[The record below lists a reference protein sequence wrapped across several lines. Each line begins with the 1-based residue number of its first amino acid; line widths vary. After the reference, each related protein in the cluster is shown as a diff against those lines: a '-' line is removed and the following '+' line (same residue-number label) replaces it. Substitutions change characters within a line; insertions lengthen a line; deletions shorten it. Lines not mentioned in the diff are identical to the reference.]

1 MKHSPTEILD
11 AATVAFDQ
19 QGTNISMA
27 TIAKIAGVSNG
38 TLFHYFPT
46 KQVLLD
52 QLYITLKTE
61 LATRIGAA
69 NEHPDP
75 REQARHVWDRWYD
88 WALEYPARHRVT
100 LLLREAE
107 LISDDAAAAG
117 LAAFTSLGAS
127 LSPSTL
133 NTPTGDSL
141 DWDYLSGLF
150 IAQLEYAVKHELDQQ
165 QRADAFERTWRC
177 LAPAIK

>member
-19 QGTNISMA
+19 QGTSISMA

-61 LATRIGAA
+61 LATRIGAG
-69 NEHPDP
+69 
-75 REQARHVWDRWYD
+75 
-88 WALEYPARHRVT
+88 
-100 LLLREAE
+100 
-107 LISDDAAAAG
+107 AA
-117 LAAFTSLGAS
+117 
-127 LSPSTL
+127 
-133 NTPTGDSL
+133 
-141 DWDYLSGLF
+141 
-150 IAQLEYAVKHELDQQ
+150 
-165 QRADAFERTWRC
+165 
-177 LAPAIK
+177 